1 MSFIHHSSGNLN
13 RSYPSFI
20 TRRKIMIPI
29 YLFFFAISICL
40 TCFAQD
46 EIVIRTF
53 LFRGFQEG
61 YQPGPKPTTT
71 PSEEIVK
78 LSIRPEFH
86 NPDENIVDTIK
97 DTIRSVYRMPYP
109 ILLTSAYTIWDGKQ
123 ENLNET
129 VYDDRFLYPIQ
140 LYPRL
145 IAPNT
150 LNLRIQGLKFEFK
163 EISYIQEESRVHR
176 AVSYKAPFD
185 LFEVPKKIENSG
197 VYETWLEKELTFAF
211 HTPVV
216 IVLPR
221 SDGSLFLSLQAYR
234 REDKRMDAGVV
245 GNRLLSYSLGG
256 TDPVCGKKIGQGES
270 YVPGRKPPWWKDYAA
285 NAKPKAHF
293 DYEGKAYLFCSEEC
307 LNKFKED
314 PEKYLKHMD
323 SQIKAWYKTRQDTD
337 IHNLLRPEV
346 LVIPEYPDAFR
357 KDGREG
363 SIKLELGIDSAGSV
377 RETRVLESADLS
389 FENVL
394 QDALSQWTYNPKI
407 QRGKPIPD
415 LCPINLIFEP
425 RKTEEPKI
433 QENFTAPSSDLM
445 ARIAD
450 YCGKL
455 ENAALYFFCREKI
468 EEKLNP
474 SRQFIQTW
482 VENYDPFEKGPW
494 GTGIGGG
501 SASGKKNSFTYD
513 YQVIQKDGRIQ
524 ERRILLEE
532 NGRALRDEAAYPKT
546 KRFYINKAIYGPIG
560 LLAQEEQPFYN
571 YGLLNDE
578 TIKGRQAFVIDIRPK
593 KPSSVKPVYGKVW
606 VDKKDASILKMSIEA
621 ESLAG
626 YERISAD
633 YESRGIKPEISIE
646 IDYGFEKNGLRF
658 PSHITLKEAY
668 SDPKEGL
675 VKMSEMKVDYDKY
688 KFFRVGTEVKY

>member
-1 MSFIHHSSGNLN
+1 M
-13 RSYPSFI
+13 
-20 TRRKIMIPI
+20 MPI
-29 YLFFFAISICL
+29 CLVFFAISICA

-53 LFRGFQEG
+53 LFRGFHEG

-71 PSEEIVK
+71 LSDEIIK
-78 LSIRPEFH
+78 LPIRPEFH
-86 NPDENIVDTIK
+86 NPDENIIDTIK
-97 DTIRSVYRMPYP
+97 DTIRSVYRIPYP
-109 ILLTSAYTIWDGKQ
+109 ILLTSAYMIWDGKQ
-123 ENLNET
+123 ENINEA

-145 IAPNT
+145 IAPDT

-163 EISYIQEESRVHR
+163 EISFVEEESRIHR
-176 AVSYKAPFD
+176 AISYKASFD
-185 LFEVPKKIENSG
+185 LFVGTKKIEESG
-197 VYETWLEKELTFAF
+197 GYETWLEKELILAF
-211 HTPVV
+211 YVPAV

-234 REDKRMDAGVV
+234 REDKRMDAGLV
-245 GNRLLSYSLGG
+245 GNRLLSCSLGG
-256 TDPVCGKKIGQGES
+256 TDPVCGKKIGQGEIH
-270 YVPGRKPPWWKDYAA
+270 VPGHRPPWWIDYAPS
-285 NAKPKAHF
+285 AKPNAHL
-293 DYEGKAYLFCSEEC
+293 DYEGISYVFCSEEC
-307 LNKFKED
+307 LNRFKED
-314 PEKYLKHMD
+314 PEKYLKKINT
-323 SQIKAWYKTRQDTD
+323 QARAWYKTKQNMD
-337 IHNLLRPEV
+337 IHNLLQPEV
-346 LVIPEYPDAFR
+346 LVIPEYPEAFR

-363 SIKLELGIDSAGSV
+363 TIKLELDVDSTGSV
-377 RETRVLESADLS
+377 LESRVLESSELP

-394 QDALSQWTYNPKI
+394 QDTLSQWTYNPKI
-407 QRGKPIPD
+407 QSGKPVPA
-415 LCPINLIFEP
+415 LCPLELIFEP

-433 QENFTAPSSDLM
+433 QENFAAPSSDLM

-474 SRQFIQTW
+474 NHQFVSIS
-482 VENYDPFEKGPW
+482 VKIIDPFEKGLLE
-494 GTGIGGG
+494 GHLGAESLSG
-501 SASGKKNSFTYD
+501 SRSGEKTSFTYD

-524 ERRILLEE
+524 ERRILVEE
-532 NGRALRDEAAYPKT
+532 NNRALRDEGAYPKT

-560 LLAQEEQPFYN
+560 LLAREEQPLYN
-571 YGLLNDE
+571 YGLLNEE
-578 TIKGRQAFVIDIRPK
+578 TIKGRQALVIDVRPK
-593 KPSSVKPVYGKVW
+593 RPSPLKPVYGKVW

-633 YESRGIKPEISIE
+633 YESRGIKPAISIE

-658 PSHITLKEAY
+658 PSRITLKEAY
-668 SDPKEGL
+668 SDTKEGQA
-675 VKMSEMKVDYDKY
+675 KMSEMRVDYNKY
-688 KFFRVGTEVKY
+688 KFFKVGTEVKY

>member
-1 MSFIHHSSGNLN
+1 
-13 RSYPSFI
+13 
-20 TRRKIMIPI
+20 MIPVC
-29 YLFFFAISICL
+29 LVFFVLSICI
-40 TCFAQD
+40 TCFAQN

-53 LFRGFQEG
+53 LFRGFHEG
-61 YQPGPKPTTT
+61 FQPGPKSTTT
-71 PSEEIVK
+71 PSDEIVK
-78 LSIRPEFH
+78 LPIRPEFH
-86 NPDENIVDTIK
+86 NPDENIIDTIK
-97 DTIRSVYRMPYP
+97 DTIRSVYRIPYP
-109 ILLTSAYTIWDGKQ
+109 ILLTSAYMIWDGKQ
-123 ENLNET
+123 ENINET
-129 VYDDRFLYPIQ
+129 VYDDRFLYPLQ

-163 EISYIQEESRVHR
+163 EIFFVEEESRIHR
-176 AVSYKAPFD
+176 EISYKAGFD
-185 LFEVPKKIENSG
+185 LFVGTKKIDESG
-197 VYETWLEKELTFAF
+197 AYEMWLEKELTLTF
-211 HTPVV
+211 HTPVI

-234 REDKRMDAGVV
+234 REDKRMDAGLV

-256 TDPVCGKKIGQGES
+256 TDPVCGKKIGQREGS
-270 YVPGRKPPWWKDYAA
+270 VPGHWSKWSMDYAA
-285 NAKPKAHF
+285 SAKPKAHL
-293 DYEGKAYLFCSEEC
+293 DYEGKSYLFCSEEC
-307 LNKFKED
+307 LNKFKEE

-323 SQIKAWYKTRQDTD
+323 SGIKAWYKTRQNMDVG
-337 IHNLLRPEV
+337 ILLRPEV
-346 LVIPEYPDAFR
+346 LVIPEYPEAFR

-363 SIKLELGIDSAGSV
+363 TIKLELGIDSKGSV

-407 QRGKPIPD
+407 QSGKPVPA
-415 LCPINLIFEP
+415 LCPLELIFEP
-425 RKTEEPKI
+425 GKTEEPKI

-468 EEKLNP
+468 GEKLNP
-474 SRQFIQTW
+474 VHQLIQLW
-482 VENYDPFEKGPW
+482 VGNFDPFEKGPQGAW
-494 GTGIGGG
+494 AG
-501 SASGKKNSFTYD
+501 SGSGSGEKNSFIYD

-532 NGRALRDEAAYPKT
+532 NGRALRDERAYPKT

-560 LLAQEEQPFYN
+560 LLAREEQPLYN
-571 YGLLNDE
+571 YSLLKDE
-578 TIKGRQAFVIDIRPK
+578 IIKGREAFVIDIRPK
-593 KPSSVKPVYGKVW
+593 RPSPLKPVYGKVW

-633 YESRGIKPEISIE
+633 YESRGIKPIISIE
-646 IDYGFEKNGLRF
+646 IVYGFEKNGLRF
-658 PSHITLKEAY
+658 PSQITLKEAY
-668 SDPKEGL
+668 SDPKEGQA
-675 VKMSEMKVDYDKY
+675 KMSEMKVDYNKY
-688 KFFRVGTEVKY
+688 KFFKVGTVVKY